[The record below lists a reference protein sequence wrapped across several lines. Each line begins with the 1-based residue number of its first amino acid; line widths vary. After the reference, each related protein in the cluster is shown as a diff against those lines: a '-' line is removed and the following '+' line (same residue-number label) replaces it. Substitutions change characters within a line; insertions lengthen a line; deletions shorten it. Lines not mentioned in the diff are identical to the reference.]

1 MSWRRIARL
10 LGGSRI
16 TGGRARRT
24 IATIGGVAV
33 HSLIALSSS
42 DAQHVQVAPLWC
54 NQHGGTDLMWV
65 TENATGSRP
74 YELRLT
80 GNPGADPAGGVA
92 WLTYFTS
99 QAADQG
105 VYFVPNEGAR
115 VLLPPVKMLPVLS
128 HNPADNHGT
137 ISLPPLIL
145 EQMPDEHG
153 VVGHLAFELR
163 GVVTDTVPLYWPT
176 TDVTV
181 QAITPLPEWD
191 PLEPTRARAVTPP
204 PPRQLELRMQ
214 FRGCPPIR
222 SGIGINWN
230 QVGGGVPYSKARMDR
245 IDSAGTPGMATLWV
259 DEASL
264 HTLPFGGRAR
274 PDWIYV
280 YASATD
286 TTTVTYFRLR
296 RAFSATGPLRPSRI
310 DLGSKDCWYRVD
322 VDYTGGHPISHI
334 AAHARKGSSS
344 PREVR
349 WRVQRRLSGGAL
361 LQLEIPAHVA
371 IEAGGQAPGRV
382 WVHVEQP
389 AYPGMAPAGLEV
401 PVVNV
406 PTPASA
412 ALPEGGCDWS
422 APSKLPAQP

>member
-1 MSWRRIARL
+1 MSRRVVARL
-10 LGGSRI
+10 LAASRI
-16 TGGRARRT
+16 AGWRGRRT
-24 IATIGGVAV
+24 IATIAGVVAV
-33 HSLIALSSS
+33 HFLIAPSSS
-42 DAQHVQVAPLWC
+42 EAQHVQVAPLWC
-54 NQHGGTDLMWV
+54 NQHAGTDLMWV
-65 TENATGSRP
+65 TENVTGSRP
-74 YELRLT
+74 YELRLS

-92 WLTYFTS
+92 WLSYFTS
-99 QAADQG
+99 HGADRG
-105 VYFVPNEGAR
+105 VYLVPNEGAR
-115 VLLPPVKMLPVLS
+115 VLLPPVTMLPVLS
-128 HNPADNHGT
+128 HNPSDNHGT

-145 EQMPDEHG
+145 EQMPDERG

-191 PLEPTRARAVTPP
+191 PLEPARARAVPP

-222 SGIGINWN
+222 SGIGISWAH
-230 QVGGGVPYSKARMDR
+230 VGGGVRYSRARVDR
-245 IDSAGTPGMATLWV
+245 IDTAGTPGMATLWV

-264 HTLPFGGRAR
+264 YTLPFGGRAR

-286 TTTVTYFRLR
+286 TTVTYFRLR
-296 RAFSATGPLRPSRI
+296 RAFSATAPYHPSRI
-310 DLGSKDCWYRVD
+310 DLGSRDCWYRVD
-322 VDYTGGHPISHI
+322 VDYTGGHPISRI
-334 AAHARKGSSS
+334 AAHARQGGFS

-349 WRVQRRLSGGAL
+349 WRVQRRRSGGAL

-371 IEAGGQAPGRV
+371 IEAGSQAPGRV

-422 APSKLPAQP
+422 APSKLPARP